1 MVTQSALQNKY
12 AAVLS
17 HRKLARTTGEPTD
30 LQRHA
35 PQRVATASVVGF
47 VRPSQTIL
55 TKCVLAP
62 HRHTSSKADCSPYI
76 TQSIVAT
83 APPPGARLLPDAASP
98 LGATPVKPVASAGSD
113 HTLRGMP

>member
-55 TKCVLAP
+55 
-62 HRHTSSKADCSPYI
+62 
-76 TQSIVAT
+76 
-83 APPPGARLLPDAASP
+83 
-98 LGATPVKPVASAGSD
+98 
-113 HTLRGMP
+113 